1 MACLLGVIFI
11 RLHVLEIGILM
22 PKEYSKSISHYQYF
36 FLWGSRLEKS
46 IEEEGILKIEHLYVF
61 FFVQTL
67 EKYVIIGGPENKAWK
82 RTASLD

>member
-61 FFVQTL
+61 FLFRL
-67 EKYVIIGGPENKAWK
+67 
-82 RTASLD
+82 

>member
-1 MACLLGVIFI
+1 MFKINFSLPIF
-11 RLHVLEIGILM
+11 
-22 PKEYSKSISHYQYF
+22 F
-36 FLWGSRLEKS
+36 FFREVGEEKS

-61 FFVQTL
+61 LFVQTL

>member
-22 PKEYSKSISHYQYF
+22 PKSISHYQYF

>member
-1 MACLLGVIFI
+1 M
-11 RLHVLEIGILM
+11 
-22 PKEYSKSISHYQYF
+22 Y
-36 FLWGSRLEKS
+36 
-46 IEEEGILKIEHLYVF
+46 

>member
-1 MACLLGVIFI
+1 M
-11 RLHVLEIGILM
+11 
-22 PKEYSKSISHYQYF
+22 Y
-36 FLWGSRLEKS
+36 
-46 IEEEGILKIEHLYVF
+46 F

>member
-11 RLHVLEIGILM
+11 RPHVLEIGILM
-22 PKEYSKSISHYQYF
+22 PKKYSKSISHYQYF

-61 FFVQTL
+61 FLCSDSRKVC
-67 EKYVIIGGPENKAWK
+67 YNR
-82 RTASLD
+82 RTGK

>member
-22 PKEYSKSISHYQYF
+22 PKSISHYQYF
-36 FLWGSRLEKS
+36 FLRSRLEKS

-61 FFVQTL
+61 FLCSDSRKVC
-67 EKYVIIGGPENKAWK
+67 YNR
-82 RTASLD
+82 RTGK

>member
-46 IEEEGILKIEHLYVF
+46 IEEEGILKIEHL
-61 FFVQTL
+61 TL